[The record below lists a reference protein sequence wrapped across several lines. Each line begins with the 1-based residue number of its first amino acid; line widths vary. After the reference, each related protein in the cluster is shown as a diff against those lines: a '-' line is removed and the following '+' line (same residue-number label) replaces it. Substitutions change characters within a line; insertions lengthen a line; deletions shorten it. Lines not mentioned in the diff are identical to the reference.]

1 MRQPNAYLP
10 GSNERQAG
18 ALTEFEELVVLN
30 DAQPVGVALADE
42 ALAAGHTPEGLRGQ
56 VVYVDF
62 QNNVAYPADLGQ
74 HVAANE
80 DLVPHAVLEVNF
92 HLSGLGSYPSREA
105 RTAAKGVLQQA
116 LASTHLAEQ
125 LSACLRTRR
134 GDRALTV
141 ASEVIEDSVP
151 SAATAAQSRQVLL
164 RALEAFCEE
173 LQRQPQA
180 ALLNTPIPEPECLF
194 NEELSQASP
203 R

>member
-10 GSNERQAG
+10 GSNQRQAG

-30 DAQPVGVALADE
+30 DDQPVGVALADE

-62 QNNVAYPADLGQ
+62 QKNVAYPADLGP
-74 HVAANE
+74 HE
-80 DLVPHAVLEVNF
+80 DLIPHAVLEVNF

-151 SAATAAQSRQVLL
+151 GAATAAQSRQVLL

-173 LQRQPQA
+173 LQRHPQA
-180 ALLNTPIPEPECLF
+180 ALLHTPIPEPECLF

>member
-1 MRQPNAYLP
+1 M
-10 GSNERQAG
+10 
-18 ALTEFEELVVLN
+18 
-30 DAQPVGVALADE
+30 
-42 ALAAGHTPEGLRGQ
+42 
-56 VVYVDF
+56 
-62 QNNVAYPADLGQ
+62 
-74 HVAANE
+74 
-80 DLVPHAVLEVNF
+80 NF

-116 LASTHLAEQ
+116 LASTHLADQ

-151 SAATAAQSRQVLL
+151 GAATAAQSRQVLL

-173 LQRQPQA
+173 LQRHPQA
-180 ALLNTPIPEPECLF
+180 ALLHTPIPEPECLF

>member
-10 GSNERQAG
+10 GSNQHQA
-18 ALTEFEELVVLN
+18 AAFTEFEELVVLN
-30 DAQPVGVALADE
+30 DDQPVGVALADE

-62 QNNVAYPADLGQ
+62 QKNVAYPADLGP
-74 HVAANE
+74 HE
-80 DLVPHAVLEVNF
+80 DLIPHAVLEVNF

-116 LASTHLAEQ
+116 LASTHLADH

-151 SAATAAQSRQVLL
+151 GAATAAQSRQVLL

-180 ALLNTPIPEPECLF
+180 ALLHTPIPEPECLF

>member
-10 GSNERQAG
+10 GSNQHQAG
-18 ALTEFEELVVLN
+18 TLTEFEELVVLN
-30 DAQPVGVALADE
+30 DDQPVGVALADE
-42 ALAAGHTPEGLRGQ
+42 ALAAGHTPDGLRGQ

-80 DLVPHAVLEVNF
+80 DLVPHAVLEVNC
-92 HLSGLGSYPSREA
+92 YPSREA

-116 LASTHLAEQ
+116 LASTHLADQ

-151 SAATAAQSRQVLL
+151 GTATATQSRQVLL
-164 RALEAFCEE
+164 RALETFCEE
-173 LQRQPQA
+173 LQRHPQA
-180 ALLNTPIPEPECLF
+180 ALLHTPAPEPECLF

>member
-10 GSNERQAG
+10 GSNQHQAG

-30 DAQPVGVALADE
+30 DDQPVGVALADE

-62 QNNVAYPADLGQ
+62 QKNVAYPADLGP
-74 HVAANE
+74 HE
-80 DLVPHAVLEVNF
+80 DLIPHAVLEVNF

>member
-10 GSNERQAG
+10 GSNQHQAG

-30 DAQPVGVALADE
+30 DDQPVGVALADE

-62 QNNVAYPADLGQ
+62 QKNVAYPADLGP
-74 HVAANE
+74 HE
-80 DLVPHAVLEVNF
+80 DLILHAVLEVNF

-116 LASTHLAEQ
+116 LASTHLADH

-151 SAATAAQSRQVLL
+151 GAATAAQSRQVLL

-173 LQRQPQA
+173 LQRHPQA
-180 ALLNTPIPEPECLF
+180 ALLHTPIHEPECLF

>member
-10 GSNERQAG
+10 GSNQRQAG

-30 DAQPVGVALADE
+30 DDQPVGVALADE

-62 QNNVAYPADLGQ
+62 QKNVAYPADLGP
-74 HVAANE
+74 HE
-80 DLVPHAVLEVNF
+80 DLIPHAVLEVNF

-116 LASTHLAEQ
+116 LASTHLADH

-151 SAATAAQSRQVLL
+151 GAATAAQSRQVLL

-173 LQRQPQA
+173 LQRHPQA
-180 ALLNTPIPEPECLF
+180 ALLHTPIPEPECLF

>member
-10 GSNERQAG
+10 GSNQRQAG

-30 DAQPVGVALADE
+30 DDQPVGVALADE

-62 QNNVAYPADLGQ
+62 QKNVAYPADLGP
-74 HVAANE
+74 HE
-80 DLVPHAVLEVNF
+80 DLIPHAVLEVNF

-134 GDRALTV
+134 GDSALTV

-151 SAATAAQSRQVLL
+151 GAATAAQSRQVLL

-173 LQRQPQA
+173 LQRHPQA
-180 ALLNTPIPEPECLF
+180 ALLHTPIPEPECLF